1 MMAASQFTHQDDT
14 LKKRFDTDMMT
25 NEKQAKKIVNKFRE
39 LFLRE
44 IHTTPLGK
52 YFEDCIK
59 DGGVCISRIDDD
71 GVSPFKTGHSSLSF
85 QDAEKLLKMSDS
97 KHIDRL
103 NLKHPWIVVYF
114 YREDFSLITVNRLW
128 WENQKCDVELFEL
141 FPKTEDSIGFG
152 VTTTK
157 KKKR

>member
-1 MMAASQFTHQDDT
+1 
-14 LKKRFDTDMMT
+14 MMT

-39 LFLRE
+39 LFFRE
-44 IHTTPLGK
+44 IHTTPLGT

-59 DGGVCISRIDDD
+59 DGGVCMSRIDDN
-71 GVSPFKTGHSSLSF
+71 GVSPFKTGHSCLSL

-103 NLKHPWIVVYF
+103 NLTNQGCVIYF
-114 YREDFSLITVNRLW
+114 YREEFSLITINRLW
-128 WENQKCDVELFEL
+128 CENKEYNVELFEL
-141 FPKTEDSIGFG
+141 FPKTDRSIGFG
-152 VTTTK
+152 VATATNK